1 MLFSIL
7 LPKEVKQMALKR
19 GVDWNRKH
27 PLGGALVRLV
37 AGIIIIVFGI
47 IQSAPTAAL
56 IGVALT
62 ILSIYQIVKA
72 IR

>member
-1 MLFSIL
+1 
-7 LPKEVKQMALKR
+7 MALKR
-19 GVDWNRKH
+19 GVDWNRNH

-47 IQSAPTAAL
+47 QSTPTAAL

>member
-47 IQSAPTAAL
+47 QSTPTAAL